1 MFSFLKKKPIIVA
14 VETYEEAR
22 YAAGLWT
29 ITTKRSF
36 KDDVRKLQK
45 QFYEVRKTLV
55 RRSNPSGT
63 LVVYHNP
70 DEKGCF
76 RYFIG
81 EWVDAASQP
90 EGVTVERLE
99 PGEYAEIHVKFKT
112 PADLTMTVAK
122 VKTYFMRTWL
132 PDSGYQV
139 KDNVESMELYDQRS
153 NIRLPSIELM
163 FPLQKMKG

>member
-1 MFSFLKKKPIIVA
+1 MFSFLKKKPIVVA

-22 YAAGLWT
+22 YAAGLRT
-29 ITTKRSF
+29 VTTRRSY

-55 RRSNPSGT
+55 NRSNPSGT
-63 LVVYHNP
+63 LVLFHNP

-81 EWVDAASQP
+81 ELVDTASQP
-90 EGVTVERLE
+90 EGVIVETLE
-99 PGEYAEIHVKFKT
+99 PGAYGEIHVKFKT
-112 PADLTMTVAK
+112 PADLSMAVAK
-122 VKTYFMRTWL
+122 VKTYFMQTWL
-132 PDSGYQV
+132 PGSGYQV
-139 KDNVESMELYDQRS
+139 KDNVESMELYDHRS